1 MYIPN
6 VSAAMTVT
14 PEPNV
19 NTQNGGSQ
27 LFSQMMELVRNPQTV
42 EPYAVNGKSS
52 ERFIERLRA
61 ESKMHAMQI
70 QNRESEEDL
79 RRKAWKIYMRL
90 LRGETVS
97 PAEMSFLMQH
107 APGLYFQ
114 AMMMLQLQIEPEEAD
129 SLIEGEAESVTVSL
143 QAAGDGG

>member
-1 MYIPN
+1 MYVPN
-6 VSAAMTVT
+6 VFAAATVT
-14 PEPNV
+14 PKLNI
-19 NTQNGGSQ
+19 NTPTSGNQ
-27 LFSQMMELVRNPQTV
+27 LFSQMMELVRNSKTV
-42 EPYAVNGKSS
+42 EPYAVDSKSL
-52 ERFIERLRA
+52 EQFIERLRA
-61 ESKMHAMQI
+61 ESKMKAMQM
-70 QNRESEEDL
+70 QNRESEEDA

-129 SLIEGEAESVTVSL
+129 SSIEGEAEHPCHDAVRLLSS
-143 QAAGDGG
+143 